1 MLTTRAAENTVWFAS
16 CNVCYPEHQNCRSM
30 IIAPDGQIHAEAEMK
45 REELLVSDIDIDQ
58 ATRAMFEF
66 DPAACRP
73 LLFADTVSPDEIA
86 K

>member
-1 MLTTRAAENTVWFAS
+1 
-16 CNVCYPEHQNCRSM
+16 M

-66 DPAACRP
+66 DPEACRP